1 MINFICHDLL
11 QLKPF
16 GVRARHELHRIPEAS
31 GKEFKTSAYC
41 QSVLRDAGLNIRT
54 WPSCTGFIADLHVND
69 DYPLVAFRADMDAL
83 EMPDLT
89 ECDYTSEHPGLA
101 HNCGHDSHMA
111 ILLMTARYLAEHPE
125 RLTTNVRFIFQ
136 MAEEDMTVPGAELLV
151 ELGCMHGVD
160 AVYALHNDA
169 SMETGSVRFNDGI
182 MSSWGSAWTLNV
194 NGISAHGST
203 PDKGLDAIREVSR
216 IISDMDYIIAKKTS
230 PFSPAVFG
238 CGMMSGGT
246 IPNAVPDSATA
257 RGTIRAMEEQTDT
270 ILKESFQSLVAQS
283 ELRGFKTSMTY
294 SGYPAVINHPQ
305 AFDALCAATAF
316 LPAERVDTTGKPMTG
331 SEDFSYMIN
340 ATRNRKGAMFF
351 LGSGNQAK
359 GIHNYLHSNPYY
371 LDDDCLLVGSQI
383 FINLVT

>member
-1 MINFICHDLL
+1 MTEYICRDLL
-11 QLKPF
+11 QLKTF
-16 GVRARHELHRIPEAS
+16 SAGVRHDLHRIPEAS
-31 GKEFKTSAYC
+31 GQEFKTSAYC
-41 QSVLRDAGLNIRT
+41 QSVLRDAGLSIRT
-54 WPSCTGFIADLHVND
+54 WPCCTGFIADLHVND
-69 DYPLVAFRADMDAL
+69 NYPLVAFRADMDAL

-89 ECDYTSEHPGLA
+89 ECDYTSEHQGLA

-111 ILLMTARYLAEHPE
+111 ILLTTACYLAGHPE
-125 RLTTNVRFIFQ
+125 CLTANVRFIFQ

-151 ELGCMHGVD
+151 TLGCMEGVD

-169 SMETGSVRFNDGI
+169 SMETGTVRFNNGI

-203 PDKGLDAIREVSR
+203 PEKGLDAIREVSR
-216 IISDMDYIIAKKTS
+216 IIGDMDYIIAKKTS

-246 IPNAVPDSATA
+246 IPNAVPASATA

-270 ILKESFQSLVAQS
+270 ILKDSFASLVAQS
-283 ELRGFKTSMTY
+283 ELRGFSTSMTY
-294 SGYPAVINHPQ
+294 AGYPAIINHPQ
-305 AFDALCAATAF
+305 AFEALCAAVAF
-316 LPAERVDTTGKPMTG
+316 LPTEWVNSEGKPMTG
-331 SEDFSYMIN
+331 SEDFSYLIN
-340 ATRNRKGAMFF
+340 ATRDRKGAMFF
-351 LGSGNQAK
+351 LGSGCQEK

-371 LDDDCLLVGSQI
+371 LDDECLMVGSQI

>member
-1 MINFICHDLL
+1 MTDYICHDLL
-11 QLKPF
+11 KLKEF
-16 GVRARHELHRIPEAS
+16 STTVRHDLHRIPEAS
-31 GKEFKTSAYC
+31 GQEFKTSAYC
-41 QSVLRDAGLNIRT
+41 QSVLRDAGLKIQT
-54 WPSCTGFIADLHVND
+54 WPGCTGFIADIHIHD
-69 DYPLVAFRADMDAL
+69 SYPLVAFRADMDAL

-111 ILLMTARYLAEHPE
+111 ILLTTAHYLARHPN
-125 RLTTNVRFIFQ
+125 RLSKNVRFIFQ

-151 ELGCMHGVD
+151 SLGCMEGVD

-169 SMETGSVRFNDGI
+169 SMETGSVRFNDGV

-203 PDKGLDAIREVSR
+203 PEKGLDAIREISR

-246 IPNAVPDSATA
+246 IPNAVPDRAVA
-257 RGTIRAMEEQTDT
+257 RGTIRAMEEQTDA
-270 ILKESFQSLVAQS
+270 ILKDSFLSLVAQS
-283 ELRGFKTSMTY
+283 ELRGFTTSMTY

-305 AFDALCAATAF
+305 AFEALCEAVAF
-316 LPAERVDTTGKPMTG
+316 LPEDGVHAKGKPMTG

-340 ATRNRKGAMFF
+340 ATTDKKGAMFF
-351 LGSGNQAK
+351 LGSGSQSK
-359 GIHNYLHSNPYY
+359 GIQNYLHSNPYY
-371 LDDDCLLVGSQI
+371 LDDDCLMVGSQI
-383 FINLVT
+383 FVNLVT

>member
-1 MINFICHDLL
+1 MMDYICRDLMSLKAFSVSVRHD
-11 QLKPF
+11 
-16 GVRARHELHRIPEAS
+16 LHRIPEAS
-31 GKEFKTSAYC
+31 GQEFKTAAYC
-41 QSVLRDAGLNIRT
+41 QSVLRDAGLSIRT
-54 WPSCTGFIADLHVND
+54 WPCCTGFIADLHVND
-69 DYPLVAFRADMDAL
+69 NYPLVAFRADMDAL

-89 ECDYTSEHPGLA
+89 ECDYSSEHPGLS

-111 ILLMTARYLAEHPE
+111 ILLTTARYLSASPE
-125 RLTTNVRFIFQ
+125 RLKANVRFIFQ

-151 ELGCMHGVD
+151 TLGCMEGVD

-169 SMETGSVRFNDGI
+169 SMETGTVRFNNGV

-203 PDKGLDAIREVSR
+203 PEKGLDAIREVSR
-216 IISDMDYIIAKKTS
+216 IIGDMDYIIAKKTS

-246 IPNAVPDSATA
+246 VPNAVPDSATA

-270 ILKESFQSLVAQS
+270 ILKESFTSLVAQS
-283 ELRGFKTSMTY
+283 ELRGFRTSMTY
-294 SGYPAVINHPQ
+294 AGYPAVINHPQ
-305 AFDALCAATAF
+305 AYDALCAAVTF
-316 LPAERVDTTGKPMTG
+316 LPADGVDTAGKPMTG
-331 SEDFSYMIN
+331 SEDFSYLIN
-340 ATRNRKGAMFF
+340 ATKDRKGAMFF
-351 LGSGNQAK
+351 LGSGCQKK

-371 LDDDCLLVGSQI
+371 LDDDCLMVGSQI